1 MLNIQ
6 TYRWKDMKQQ
16 KIDAG
21 SGKWVTL
28 QQLNSSSI
36 TRGKKEI
43 LKSIFELYG
52 FTDVSVTGGNDA
64 TGVQFQYQSKK
75 EYGFSVV
82 LQGTKVTAKTPIYK
96 GVVYFKAADSI
107 TSYQTVSISNQQITL
122 NSSGT
127 NSSYDFGYVAM
138 CMSENDLYQW
148 DNHKSIFVNEF
159 PVELVD
165 KIDVDKLDKKEDFS
179 KNYNDIYGNVV
190 EKDYLNMIGNI
201 QTIPRYYITNN
212 RSYKIPVFKTNIELY
227 SNNSSH
233 SGQYIFDNEISFKDA
248 SSMDVKYW
256 GYSPQ
261 VYPIVIFNKT
271 ADFDTT
277 VSWKDAGRA
286 WYIKGLNSH
295 SFSKNGST
303 ITIDGMSYT
312 LGSNDCIVAYIRD
325 CGSWST
331 AGTTAPIWRAN
342 NDAAFDWEQD
352 GITSADGGVATL
364 EFSDMKMYLL
374 NNSSYNLT
382 FTLVDSYKS
391 NFTST
396 PTTNDCFSQII
407 RTMPE
412 TTSTTSLFIKDV
424 ADVVDNS
431 YVTRSIG
438 YIYKKD
444 EGNIWSSDYHWYL
457 GKYLNLT
464 TGTWTFKNF
473 QYISPST
480 ISSIDDSASSYWES
494 RSSSVGQDITN
505 NNGIFKSNWDM
516 YCHIDGGIN
525 EIGTGAEKPGVI
537 EVNEVLKANHDAYIA
552 GLEPHIWGEATRSL
566 RTWEGTFP
574 AFCPFFKNMK
584 HTANMT
590 PEYGNYPTN
599 FYGSSNGYYYS
610 AQVTYPG
617 QDRSDVTN
625 TLWIKMGYQKT
636 IDDEKT
642 TANTFGL
649 AIVIW
654 RNGKL
659 YL

>member
-1 MLNIQ
+1 M
-6 TYRWKDMKQQ
+6 
-16 KIDAG
+16 AG
-21 SGKWVTL
+21 ST
-28 QQLNSSSI
+28 
-36 TRGKKEI
+36 
-43 LKSIFELYG
+43 IFDNKYI
-52 FTDVSVTGGNDA
+52 
-64 TGVQFQYQSKK
+64 
-75 EYGFSVV
+75 
-82 LQGTKVTAKTPIYK
+82 IYK
-96 GVVYFKAADSI
+96 NTSGLKGNVNNNLTDSFKASGVPLSATLTGSFRISHLFKTMSWTGELILTPKDSWC
-107 TSYQTVSISNQQITL
+107 TYLKCKSGDGSAQYFYAQNGKFKL
-122 NSSGT
+122 GSSGQIGVAE
-127 NSSYDFGYVAM
+127 FGFGIL
-138 CMSENDLYQW
+138 CTDLYQW

-165 KIDVDKLDKKEDFS
+165 KIDVNKLDQKEDFS

-227 SNNSSH
+227 SNNLSH

-277 VSWKDAGRA
+277 IGWKDAGRA
-286 WYIKGLNSH
+286 WYTTGLNSH
-295 SFSKNGST
+295 SFSKKGST
-303 ITIDGMSYT
+303 LQIDGMSYT
-312 LGSNDCIVAYIRD
+312 IGENDCIVAYTRD
-325 CGSWST
+325 CGVWST
-331 AGTTAPIWRAN
+331 SGTTAPLWRVMGGGI
-342 NDAAFDWEQD
+342 EGLQD
-352 GITSADGGVATL
+352 GIISANGGAATL
-364 EFSDMKMYLL
+364 TFSEMKMYLL
-374 NNSSYNLT
+374 NNNNYDFTFNLT
-382 FTLVDSYKS
+382 ESYK
-391 NFTST
+391 NKFTST
-396 PTTNDCFSQII
+396 PTTNNCFSQII
-407 RTMPE
+407 RTMPDI
-412 TTSTTSLFIKDV
+412 TSTATLSIKDI
-424 ADVVDNS
+424 ADVVSNS
-431 YVTRSIG
+431 YVEQSFG
-438 YIYKKD
+438 YIYQKD
-444 EGNIWSSDYHWYL
+444 EGNIWSDDIHWYVSEF
-457 GKYLNLT
+457 LNLT

-473 QYISPST
+473 QYIST
-480 ISSIDDSASSYWES
+480 NSIDNIDTSASSYWES

-525 EIGTGAEKPGVI
+525 QIGTGAEKPGVI
-537 EVNEVLKANHDAYIA
+537 EVNEVLKANHNGKGIG
-552 GLEPHIWGEATRSL
+552 GLHPHLWGEATRNL

-574 AFCPFFKNMK
+574 AFCPFFKDM
-584 HTANMT
+584 ANEVNHA
-590 PEYGNYPTN
+590 PDYGNYPTN

-610 AQVTYPG
+610 AQVETIG
-617 QDRSDVTN
+617 VASSMLRDTVW
-625 TLWIKMGYQKT
+625 LKLGYQKT